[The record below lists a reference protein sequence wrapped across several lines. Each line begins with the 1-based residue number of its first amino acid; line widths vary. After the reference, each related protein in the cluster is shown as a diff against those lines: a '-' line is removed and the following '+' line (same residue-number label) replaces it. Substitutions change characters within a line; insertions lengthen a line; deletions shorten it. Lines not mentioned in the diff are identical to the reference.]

1 MFSDYQTELL
11 KEKIKLMKL
20 YKAESEFYRIEG
32 LFIKGIDVNQIVR
45 TFQKEYDPTFTFK
58 GTPKQLYK
66 KMEKQLAKK
75 FIF

>member
-20 YKAESEFYRIEG
+20 YKAEKEFYRIKG
-32 LFIKGIDVNQIVR
+32 LFIKGINVEAIVK
-45 TFQKEYDPTFTFK
+45 TFQEEYDPTFNFK

-66 KMEKQLAKK
+66 KIEQQLTKK
-75 FIF
+75 NS

>member
-20 YKAESEFYRIEG
+20 YKAENEFYRIKG
-32 LFIKGIDVNQIVR
+32 LFIKGINVEEIVK
-45 TFQKEYDPTFTFK
+45 TFQEEYDTTFNFK

-66 KMEKQLAKK
+66 KIEQQLTKK
-75 FIF
+75 NS